1 MEIKVIA
8 NGVTTPVPCDKGEN
22 LLSVL
27 QRNGFAI
34 SAPCGGNGK
43 CGKCKVTL
51 VENGNARD
59 VLACHT
65 KVVSPCSVL
74 LSLQTGS
81 GLVTDGEE
89 IAAGEEGYGLA
100 VDIGTTTLALY
111 FVELST
117 GRTVKTASCLNP
129 QQAFGADV
137 ISRIVSASEH
147 GAAVLCDA
155 VRKAIINEAQ
165 TFLREYSLPRLNKTT
180 ITGNTVMLHL
190 FAGKDVSSFGY
201 APYTPL
207 FLDTQTLTDDPIC
220 AILGRVTLL
229 PSVSS
234 FVGADVVCGALVTE
248 LSEKTALFVDLG
260 TNGEI
265 MLSHNGK
272 LYSTSVAAGPAFE
285 GADIECGK
293 GGVSG
298 AICKVSEEGFSTV
311 DGAAA
316 NGICGSGLIDAVAML
331 LRLGVID
338 ETGAFDSGDR
348 YDITAS
354 VYLTQKDVRKFQLA
368 KSAVRSGMEILLKR
382 ANLTSADVD
391 ALYVAGGMG
400 YYIDKENGTQVGLF
414 PPALKQK
421 LQAVGNTAGLGAKRC
436 LLSPAALR
444 RAEEI
449 AASAM
454 TIDLSKD
461 PDFTDAFAEN
471 MFF

>member
-8 NGVTTPVPCDKGEN
+8 NGIASPIICSEGEN

-27 QRNGFAI
+27 QQNGFPI

-51 VENGNARD
+51 VEDGNARE
-59 VLACHT
+59 VLACKT
-65 KVVSPCSVL
+65 SVTRPCCVL

-89 IAAGEEGYGLA
+89 IATSEEGYGLA

-111 FVELST
+111 FIDLKT
-117 GRTVKTASCLNP
+117 GRTVKTASSLNP

-137 ISRIVSASEH
+137 ISRIVSATQNGVQALSN
-147 GAAVLCDA
+147 A
-155 VRKAIINEAQ
+155 VRQAIIKETQA
-165 TFLREYSLPRLNKTT
+165 FLQEQNLSCLKKTV
-180 ITGNTVMLHL
+180 IAGNTVMLHL
-190 FAGKDVSSFGY
+190 FAEKDISSFGY

-207 FLDTQTLTDDPIC
+207 FLHTVTLTDDAIC
-220 AILGRVTLL
+220 DLLGTITLL

-234 FVGADVVCGALVTE
+234 FVGADVVCGALVTD
-248 LSEKTALFVDLG
+248 LCEKTALFIDLG

-265 MLSHNGK
+265 MLSHGGK
-272 LYSTSVAAGPAFE
+272 LYATSVAAGPAFE

-298 AICKVSEEGFSTV
+298 AICRIDENGFSTV
-311 DGAAA
+311 NGAPAD
-316 NGICGSGLIDAVAML
+316 GICGSGLIDAVAML
-331 LRLGVID
+331 LRKEMID
-338 ETGAFDSGDR
+338 ETGAFTEGDR
-348 YDITAS
+348 YVLTNG
-354 VYLTQKDVRKFQLA
+354 VYLSQKDVRKFQLA
-368 KSAVRSGMEILLKR
+368 KSAVRSGMEILLAR
-382 ANLTSADVD
+382 ANLSAKEVD

-400 YYIDKENGTQVGLF
+400 YYVDKENGTQVGLF
-414 PPALKQK
+414 PSALKNK
-421 LQAVGNTAGLGAKRC
+421 IEAVGNTAGLGAKRC

-449 AASAM
+449 AAAAT
-454 TIDLSKD
+454 TIDLSQD
-461 PDFTDAFAEN
+461 PDFVDAFAEN